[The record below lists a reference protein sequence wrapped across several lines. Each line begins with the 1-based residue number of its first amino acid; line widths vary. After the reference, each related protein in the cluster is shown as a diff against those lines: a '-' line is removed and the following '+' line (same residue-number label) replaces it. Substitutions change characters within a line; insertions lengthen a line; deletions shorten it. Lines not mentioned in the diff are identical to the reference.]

1 MYNEIDPFQHEICFK
16 RMTKFLFMDEK
27 QALLKKD
34 KEKAIQRLKNMANPS
49 ITGQSDPE
57 TDSNLFKKIKQSGND
72 RVDQKCVEDK
82 PSDKSDEQI
91 QASDLG
97 NDITFGAQEKSRDP
111 SPITQDATGKKPK
124 KTKKGLGPHKN
135 FTSKKAR
142 NKFKSSFN
150 TVIGDCGSM
159 TDMGD
164 SNVQYTLNRSY
175 TEHNHENN
183 IEDLVLTDRRK
194 DE

>member
-49 ITGQSDPE
+49 MTGQSDPE
-57 TDSNLFKKIKQSGND
+57 HESNLFKKIKQSGND
-72 RVDQKCVEDK
+72 RVDQKCVEPK
-82 PSDKSDEQI
+82 PEEKSDEQI

-97 NDITFGAQEKSRDP
+97 NDITFGAQGKSGDP
-111 SPITQDATGKKPK
+111 SPIAPDPTDK
-124 KTKKGLGPHKN
+124 KTKTKMGLGPHKN

-159 TDMGD
+159 TDLGD
-164 SNVQYTLNRSY
+164 SNILYTLNRSWA
-175 TEHNHENN
+175 EHNHDNN

>member
-1 MYNEIDPFQHEICFK
+1 
-16 RMTKFLFMDEK
+16 MTKFLFMDEK

-49 ITGQSDPE
+49 NTGKSDPE
-57 TDSNLFKKIKQSGND
+57 HESNLFKKIKQSGND
-72 RVDQKCVEDK
+72 RVDQKCVDNK
-82 PSDKSDEQI
+82 PKEKSDEQI

-111 SPITQDATGKKPK
+111 SPIAPDPTDKKT

-164 SNVQYTLNRSY
+164 SNVQYTLNRSWADY
-175 TEHNHENN
+175 NHENN